1 MKNIN
6 KIVILL
12 FCSSLIFFC
21 SCTKE
26 SSCAD
31 CNITTTDTTLTD
43 STMYTDCVIDGIR
56 YFNISGREG
65 CGAEYWGGGSLI
77 THNYF
82 ATVSGKPVTGNAT
95 NKNSLIFYRGE
106 QLIDT
111 TKPLKAQKAN
121 YFAPGSYAFKTVY
134 GVGNGVALTWTDAN
148 GRVWQTDF
156 GNGDQTGSSFTITFT
171 SLTVLPNGVVSGVNV
186 SAIFSCNLY
195 DGIGNVK
202 KITNG
207 RFRLPIW
214 I

>member
-6 KIVILL
+6 KIAGLL
-12 FCSSLIFFC
+12 FCSGILIFY

-26 SSCAD
+26 ASCDD
-31 CNITTTDTTLTD
+31 CLITNTDTTLTD
-43 STMYTDCVIDGIR
+43 STMYTDCVIDGVR

-82 ATVSGKPVTGNAT
+82 ATVSGKSAAGSANSRNA
-95 NKNSLIFYRGE
+95 LIFYRGE

-111 TKPLKAQKAN
+111 TKPLKAQKAD
-121 YFAPGSYAFKTVY
+121 YFAPGSYAYKTVY
-134 GVGNGVALTWTDAN
+134 AVGNGVALTWTDAN

-156 GNGDQTGSSFTITFT
+156 GTGDQTGSSFTITFK

-186 SAIFSCNLY
+186 SAIFTCNLY

-202 KITNG
+202 KIING